1 MAIQVGRVARRKV
14 PISTMALL
22 SSHTSRIRALG
33 FVHHGWADIQEFV
46 DTNPGPF
53 PLLDSLTFD
62 VAEEASLVGPDVVI
76 PPSTHLFDTAV
87 NLRVFRFHS
96 GSGRSPPLSHFAFP
110 NLVEFDFRM
119 QQWAED
125 FHALQLLD
133 FLEASPM
140 LRTVCMKVIGI
151 IWLDGIPQERVV
163 ILPNVKD
170 LSVAVVGCGL
180 GYDLATHVSCPSVAS
195 MSLALEED
203 SEDMV
208 SEEIFPTPALWDVI
222 VRQYTRSPLEEV
234 TLELNDDIACVLTLR
249 SSDTA
254 VIKLGITISTYDD
267 DKNEDQHEV
276 FTGATS
282 SILNHPQLAN
292 LKRFSICHSYDYLAP
307 IPTPRTASQVGRLF
321 KSLGPLDEFTIYRC
335 DVQPYTRYFLD
346 ALRQADESVVFS
358 PIKKLTVTL
367 PMCSSAE
374 AFTVAIVGLSR
385 SRHMLG
391 VPFEQVEVRAEG
403 FPADVEEG
411 LTPWV
416 GKVEYCYEAPEYD
429 D

>member
-1 MAIQVGRVARRKV
+1 MDIFSLIPTYLPSEKDHFLASFVCRHWRRTFLQRAELWSELDLRKGEDYVKSLLERSKGSPLVIQVGRVARRKV

-53 PLLDSLTFD
+53 PLLDSLAFD

-208 SEEIFPTPALWDVI
+208 YISHSCFVGCD
-222 VRQYTRSPLEEV
+222 RSAIYE
-234 TLELNDDIACVLTLR
+234 
-249 SSDTA
+249 
-254 VIKLGITISTYDD
+254 
-267 DKNEDQHEV
+267 
-276 FTGATS
+276 
-282 SILNHPQLAN
+282 
-292 LKRFSICHSYDYLAP
+292 
-307 IPTPRTASQVGRLF
+307 
-321 KSLGPLDEFTIYRC
+321 KS
-335 DVQPYTRYFLD
+335 
-346 ALRQADESVVFS
+346 A
-358 PIKKLTVTL
+358 
-367 PMCSSAE
+367 
-374 AFTVAIVGLSR
+374 
-385 SRHMLG
+385 
-391 VPFEQVEVRAEG
+391 
-403 FPADVEEG
+403 
-411 LTPWV
+411 
-416 GKVEYCYEAPEYD
+416 
-429 D
+429 